1 RTTPSDSARVER
13 GLGIIERNARL
24 QAVLVSE
31 LLDMSRIIT
40 GRLPLK
46 PVRLD
51 AADIVRAAAD
61 TVRPAADAKGIALTV
76 RAPAGVTTMGDPVR
90 LQQIVWNL
98 LSNAVKFTPNGGAVT
113 AEAARRDATVQIV
126 VRDTGPGIAPEF
138 LPHVFEPF
146 RQADSTATRAH
157 GGLG

>member
-1 RTTPSDSARVER
+1 APESPAAANRLKDEFLATLSHELRTPLNAIVGWASLLRTTPSDSARVER

-61 TVRPAADAKGIALTV
+61 TVRPAAGAEGIGLAV
-76 RAPAGVTTMGDPVR
+76 RG
-90 LQQIVWNL
+90 
-98 LSNAVKFTPNGGAVT
+98 
-113 AEAARRDATVQIV
+113 
-126 VRDTGPGIAPEF
+126 
-138 LPHVFEPF
+138 
-146 RQADSTATRAH
+146 
-157 GGLG
+157 